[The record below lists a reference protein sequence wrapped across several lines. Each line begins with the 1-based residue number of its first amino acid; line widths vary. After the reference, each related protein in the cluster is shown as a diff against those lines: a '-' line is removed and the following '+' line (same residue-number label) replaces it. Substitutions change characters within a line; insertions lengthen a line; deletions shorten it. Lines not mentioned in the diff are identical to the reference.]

1 MCPMALPINTLRSR
15 AHQFVLDHQD
25 DVKENAEA
33 QSFLNDF
40 FAIFDIKRKT
50 VASFE
55 LAVKIDTDKSSKHL
69 DLLWPGTLLV
79 EMKSAGKNLDE
90 AFKQAVGYL
99 KRLDDQD
106 KPVYI
111 LVCDLQSFRLHNVET
126 SEEHNF
132 PLAELPDNLDLFG
145 FMHGKDMQQIS
156 EFELNEKAALLLGDL
171 YDSLRDSGFE
181 GHALQVFM
189 VRVLFCLFAED
200 TGVFNPR
207 QLVLYMLNFTRE
219 DGSDTEMH
227 LQKIFQTLDTPPSKR
242 SKALSEEQADFPYVN
257 GQLFKERIDM
267 PSFTAEMRE
276 MLISCCL
283 FNWKEISP
291 AIFGSLFQSIM
302 NKETRRNLGAHYT
315 SEQNILKVIEPLFL
329 DDLKAD
335 LDQILELKVKNT
347 RNKRLMEFVGKLRNL
362 KFLDPACG
370 CGNFLIVTYR
380 ELRRLEL
387 KVFEAQHGGSA
398 ALALEIQPQV
408 PLDNFYGIEI
418 DEWPARIAEVA
429 MWLTQHQMNVE
440 FAKAFGKEPDLLPL
454 KEHANIHHANAL
466 TLDWQDVIQP
476 KDLSYIIGNP
486 PFVGYVYRSAEQ
498 SAAQEAVFLGMKNV
512 KKLDFVT
519 SWFFKAA
526 KFTLA
531 TKIETAFV
539 TTNSICMGEQVSLLW
554 QPMLD
559 LGIKI
564 NFAHRTF
571 AWSNDARGRAA
582 VHCIV
587 VGYAHFDKQKKYLFN
602 YADIKGEAEA
612 IQAENINPYLV
623 NAPNL
628 VITNRTKPLSSV
640 SIMTKGSQPTDGGN
654 LLLDAQEKN
663 LILSENLSLEQ
674 WIKPI
679 LGSQEFLNNG
689 ERYCLWFVEASTKE
703 LRTLM
708 QIPAIKTR
716 IENVKQMRL
725 ASTKAATRKKAD
737 TPWLF
742 DEIRQPLKSYIIVPR
757 VSSERRHYLP
767 IGFLTNN
774 IICSDA
780 NLMIPDATQY
790 EFGVLTSQMHM
801 DWMRVVAGRL
811 KSDYRYS
818 AQLVYNNF
826 PWPEVTDKQKQQ
838 IEKLAQAVLDARQAE
853 FDKDPET
860 SLADLYDPNFMP
872 PTLRKAHSSLDKAVD
887 KLYQAKAFN
896 SPMERVQCLFQRY
909 AETTGMV
916 EA

>member
-1 MCPMALPINTLRSR
+1 
-15 AHQFVLDHQD
+15 
-25 DVKENAEA
+25 
-33 QSFLNDF
+33 
-40 FAIFDIKRKT
+40 
-50 VASFE
+50 
-55 LAVKIDTDKSSKHL
+55 LAVKTDGDQSSKRI

-90 AFKQAVGYL
+90 AFQQAVDYL
-99 KRLDDQD
+99 KRLSDQD

-111 LVCDLQSFRLHNVET
+111 LVCDLQNFRLHNVET

-189 VRVLFCLFAED
+189 VRILFCLFAED

-207 QLVLYMLNFTRE
+207 QLVLYLLNFTRE

-440 FAKAFGKEPDLLPL
+440 FAKTFGKEPDLLPL

-486 PFVGYVYRSAEQ
+486 PFIGHQWRSKEQQQDMTYV
-498 SAAQEAVFLGMKNV
+498 FPKTGNFG
-512 KKLDFVT
+512 KLDFVAA
-519 SWFFKAA
+519 WFYKAA
-526 KFTLA
+526 LFSQKT
-531 TKIETAFV
+531 TTEIGFV
-539 TTNSICMGEQVSLLW
+539 ATNSICMGEQTGVLW
-554 QPMLD
+554 QPLLD
-559 LGIKI
+559 MGVYI

-571 AWSNDARGRAA
+571 AWTNDAKGKAA

-587 VGYAHFDKQKKYLFN
+587 VGYAYHEKERKLLFDYPN
-602 YADIKGEAEA
+602 IKGSATSVIA
-612 IQAENINPYLV
+612 KNINPYLID
-623 NAPNL
+623 APSVVL
-628 VITNRTKPLSSV
+628 PSRSKPFKGV
-640 SIMTKGSQPTDGGN
+640 PAMTKGSQPTDGGN
-654 LLLDAQEKN
+654 IILDAEERKKLLQLYPE
-663 LILSENLSLEQ
+663 LEV
-674 WIKPI
+674 WIKPFI
-679 LGSQEFLNNG
+679 GGREWINNLK
-689 ERYCLWFVEASTKE
+689 RYCFWFAEATPKQLAE
-703 LRTLM
+703 LSKN
-708 QIPAIKTR
+708 PEIKQR
-716 IENVKQMRL
+716 IEAVKVARL
-725 ASTKAATRKKAD
+725 KSPTASVREYAKQPFIFTQN
-737 TPWLF
+737 
-742 DEIRQPLKSYIIVPR
+742 RQPNSNFIAVPE
-757 VSSERRHYLP
+757 VSSERRAYIP
-767 IGFLTNN
+767 MGFLTKETIPSNQ
-774 IICSDA
+774 IY
-780 NLMIPDATQY
+780 MIPGLGRY
-790 EFGVLTSQMHM
+790 EFGVLVSQMHM

-818 AQLVYNNF
+818 PNVYQLF

-909 AETTGMV
+909 AEATGMA

>member
-1 MCPMALPINTLRSR
+1 MALPINTLRSR

-40 FAIFDIKRKT
+40 FSIFGIQRKT
-50 VASFE
+50 VGSFE
-55 LAVKIDTDKSSKHL
+55 LAVKVDGDKSTKRI

-79 EMKSAGKNLDE
+79 EMKSAGQNLDN
-90 AFKQAVGYL
+90 AFQQAVDYL
-99 KRLDDQD
+99 KRLTDQD

-111 LVCDLQSFRLHNVET
+111 LICDLQSFRLHNIET
-126 SEEHNF
+126 REDHSF
-132 PLAELPDNLDLFG
+132 ALTQLPDNLDLFG

-156 EFELNEKAALLLGDL
+156 EYELNENAALLLGHL
-171 YDSLRDSGFE
+171 YDSLRESGFD
-181 GHALQVFM
+181 GHALKIFM
-189 VRVLFCLFAED
+189 VRILFCLFAED

-207 QLVLYMLNFTRE
+207 QMVLYLLNFTRD

-227 LQKIFQTLDTPPSKR
+227 LQKLFQILDTPYDKR
-242 SKALSEEQADFPYVN
+242 SKALSEEQAAFPYVN
-257 GQLFKERIDM
+257 GQLFQERIDM

-283 FNWKEISP
+283 FNWREISP

-302 NKETRRNLGAHYT
+302 DKESRRNLGAHYT
-315 SEQNILKVIEPLFL
+315 SEENIFKVIGPLFL
-329 DDLKAD
+329 DNLEDELV
-335 LDQILELKVKNT
+335 QILELKVKKT
-347 RNKRLMEFVGKLRNL
+347 RDKRLMVFVNKLRSL
-362 KFLDPACG
+362 TFLDAGAG
-370 CGNFLIVTYR
+370 CGNFLIITYR

-387 KVFEAQHGGSA
+387 RALQDQHKYSGSG
-398 ALALEIQPQV
+398 ALGLEIQPQV

-466 TLDWQDVIQP
+466 TLDWKDVVQP
-476 KDLSYIIGNP
+476 QDLSYIIGNP

-498 SAAQEAVFLGMKNV
+498 SAAQEAVFAGVKNA

-519 SWFFKAA
+519 SWFYKAA
-526 KFTLA
+526 KYTVN
-531 TKIETAFV
+531 TNVETALV

-559 LGIKI
+559 LGVKI

-571 AWSNDARGRAA
+571 AWSNDAKGQAA

-587 VGYAHFDKQKKYLFN
+587 VGFSHFDRPKKTIFN
-602 YADIKGEAEA
+602 YADIKGEAEPVLV
-612 IQAENINPYLV
+612 ENINPYLV
-623 NAPNL
+623 NAPNA
-628 VITNRTKPLSSV
+628 IISNRSKPLSNV
-640 SIMTKGSQPTDGGN
+640 SIMIKGSQPTDGGN
-654 LLLDAQEKN
+654 LLLDVQEKEA
-663 LILSENLSLEQ
+663 LLSEHPSLER
-674 WIKPI
+674 WIRPV

-689 ERYCLWFVEASTKE
+689 ERYCLWFADATTKD
-703 LRTLM
+703 LRDLM
-708 QIPAIKTR
+708 QIPAIKQR

-725 ASTKAATRKKAD
+725 SSTKAATRKKAD

-742 DEIRQPLKSYIIVPR
+742 DENRQPDQSYILVPS
-757 VSSERRHYLP
+757 VSSERRPYVP
-767 IGFLTNN
+767 MGFLTKDTVSTNLN
-774 IICSDA
+774 LII
-780 NLMIPDATQY
+780 PGATLY

-801 DWMRVVAGRL
+801 DWMRTVAGRL

-826 PWPEVTDKQKQQ
+826 PWPEADDKQKLQ
-838 IEKLAQAVLDARQAE
+838 IETLAQKVLDARQAE
-853 FDKDPET
+853 FDADPET
-860 SLADLYDPNFMP
+860 SLADLYDPDVMP
-872 PTLRKAHSSLDKAVD
+872 LRLRKAHTALDRAVD
-887 KLYQAKAFN
+887 SLYQAKGFKF
-896 SPMERVQCLFQRY
+896 PMERVQCLFNLY
-909 AETTGMV
+909 IEATGT
-916 EA
+916 AK

>member
-1 MCPMALPINTLRSR
+1 MALPINTLRSR
-15 AHQFVLDHQD
+15 AHQFVLEHEN
-25 DVKENAEA
+25 DVKENAES

-40 FAIFDIKRKT
+40 FAIFDIQRKT
-50 VASFE
+50 VGSFE
-55 LAVKIDTDKSSKHL
+55 LAVKTEGDKSSKRI

-79 EMKSAGKNLDE
+79 EMKSAGQDLNK
-90 AFKQAVGYL
+90 AFQQAVDYL
-99 KRLDDQD
+99 KRLNDQD

-111 LVCDLQSFRLHNVET
+111 LVCDLQNFRLYNVET
-126 SEEHNF
+126 QQDYNF
-132 PLAELPDNLDLFG
+132 TLAELPDNLDLFG
-145 FMHGKDMQQIS
+145 FMHGKVMQNIT
-156 EFELNEKAALLLGDL
+156 EYELNEKAALLLGDL
-171 YDSLRDSGFE
+171 HDSLRENGFE
-181 GHALQVFM
+181 GHQLQVFM
-189 VRVLFCLFAED
+189 VRILFCLFAED

-207 QLVLYMLNFTRE
+207 QFVLYLLNFTRE
-219 DGSDTEMH
+219 DGSDTDLH
-227 LQKIFQTLDTPPSKR
+227 LQKLFQVLDTPNAKR
-242 SKALSEEQADFPYVN
+242 VKALSQEQSDFPYVN

-267 PSFTAEMRE
+267 PSFTQAMRD
-276 MLISCCL
+276 MLIGCCF

-302 NKETRRNLGAHYT
+302 DKKTRRNLGAHYT

-329 DDLKAD
+329 DDLKAE
-335 LDQILELKVKNT
+335 LAQILELKVKNT
-347 RNKRLMEFVGKLRNL
+347 RNKRLMDFVEKLRHL
-362 KFLDPACG
+362 RFLDPACG

-387 KVFEAQHGGSA
+387 KVFEAQQGNSKS
-398 ALALEIQPQV
+398 LALEIQPQV
-408 PLDNFYGIEI
+408 PLDNFCGIEI

-454 KEHANIHHANAL
+454 KEHANIHYDNAL
-466 TLDWQDVIQP
+466 TLDWAEVVQP

-571 AWSNDARGRAA
+571 AWSNDARGKAA

-628 VITNRTKPLSSV
+628 VITNINKPLSNVPS
-640 SIMTKGSQPTDGGN
+640 MTKGNQPTDGGN
-654 LLLDAQEKN
+654 LLLSQEEKDALTNKYPQ
-663 LILSENLSLEQ
+663 LSD
-674 WIKPI
+674 WIKK
-679 LGSQEFLNNG
+679 LVGAREFLNNQS
-689 ERYCLWFVEASTKE
+689 RYCLWLADASTRQLAELNKLPEIKE
-703 LRTLM
+703 
-708 QIPAIKTR
+708 R
-716 IENVKQMRL
+716 IEGVKQMRL
-725 ASTKAATRKKAD
+725 SSSDAGTRKQAE
-737 TPWLF
+737 TPWKFRETHLA
-742 DEIRQPLKSYIIVPR
+742 PTYILVPS
-757 VSSERRHYLP
+757 VSSERRQYVP
-767 IGFLTNN
+767 MGFLTKDT
-774 IICSDA
+774 IST
-780 NLMIPDATQY
+780 NLNLVIPEATLY
-790 EFGVLTSQMHM
+790 NFGVLTSQMHM

-860 SLADLYDPNFMP
+860 SLADLYDPDLMP
-872 PTLRKAHSSLDKAVD
+872 PTLRKAHSSLDKSVD